1 MLVKSYICVGL
12 AAAATVAAAAADKH
26 DEGKHSEGKHGVRML
41 GGPAKGKK
49 HRAVRGSSSLA
60 FDASSANMDEKIT
73 VCNDNSNFCNNVCLN
88 KTWGSP
94 LNSDCE
100 ASDLN
105 WHCTCGNGK
114 NPDPDVYTFPV
125 MHFTCQMEVGQCQNN
140 CAIGDIRC
148 TQECQSDRNCTAP
161 NDPNAGKTA
170 APESDAATDGLDSAE
185 PSGPVNFFSAA
196 SFLSTS
202 GYVVLAA
209 LVATSMHMFGLP

>member
-12 AAAATVAAAAADKH
+12 AAAATAAAGAAAKND
-26 DEGKHSEGKHGVRML
+26 DGGKHGVRML
-41 GGPAKGKK
+41 GGSSKTSRAKK
-49 HRAVRGSSSLA
+49 HRAVRASSSLA
-60 FDASSANMDEKIT
+60 FDPNSVSMDEKIT

-88 KTWGSP
+88 VTWGSP
-94 LNSDCE
+94 LNSDCD

-125 MHFTCQMEVGQCQNN
+125 MHFECQQEVQQCQAN
-140 CAIGDIRC
+140 CATGDIRC

-170 APESDAATDGLDSAE
+170 SPESDAAATDGLDSVE
-185 PSGPVNFFSAA
+185 PTDPVNFFSAA
-196 SFLSTS
+196 SYVSAG

-209 LVATSMHMFGLP
+209 LVATSMHALGLP